1 MFKGPQGILLAG
13 NAPAVAAADTAAVA
27 VAANPHQEKM
37 GRLQVGSNPAPQ
49 K

>member
-1 MFKGPQGILLAG
+1 MFKGPQGISLAG
-13 NAPAVAAADTAAVA
+13 NAPAAAAAAATAA

-37 GRLQVGSNPAPQ
+37 GRLQVDSNPWPR